1 MSSALPHHLDSYLG
15 KTERQ
20 KLRSTLVKLNPI
32 PAGKELLAQGQQ
44 TTNFFIIAK
53 GTADVYLHGVR
64 VRTLAAGSICGELA
78 AISGKPRTST
88 ITATSSLEA
97 FTANARVFKLF
108 FGERVAAK
116 RSEWQPFL
124 GGLRLCDQP
133 GYEDQP
139 LSEHMDEYG
148 LGLLADVL
156 STHEVASGAL
166 LGATA
171 RGAAWDGLVYL
182 VVEGMV
188 VDEQDRVVCVPGK
201 AFGQLEVLQSRPALL
216 GRRAQGRVVLAVL
229 EAADFVRLV
238 PAEATRPAA
247 LEAAKE
253 APPPPPPPKLG
264 HFADIWTTAQMLD
277 GGGWEGQVEN
287 TPDVLAGQPPQR
299 LTGRGWPWPR
309 AA

>member
-1 MSSALPHHLDSYLG
+1 MSALPHHLDSYLG

-20 KLRSTLVKLNPI
+20 KLRSTLVKLNPL

-64 VRTLAAGSICGELA
+64 VRTLVAGSVCGELA
-78 AISGKPRTST
+78 AMSGKPRTST

-108 FGERVAAK
+108 FGERVAAT
-116 RSEWQPFL
+116 RSKWQPFL

-133 GYEDQP
+133 GYDDQP
-139 LSEHMDEYG
+139 LSEHIDEYG

-166 LGATA
+166 LGATEA
-171 RGAAWDGLVYL
+171 GAAWDGLVYL
-182 VVEGMV
+182 VVEGTV
-188 VDEQDRVVCVPGK
+188 VDEQDRVVCIPGQ

-229 EAADFVRLV
+229 EADDFVRLV

-247 LEAAKE
+247 LEATKE
-253 APPPPPPPKLG
+253 APPPPPRPKLG

-277 GGGWEGQVEN
+277 GGGQEAMSKTRPMIGRPE
-287 TPDVLAGQPPQR
+287 PQR
-299 LTGRGWPWPR
+299 LIGRGWPRPR